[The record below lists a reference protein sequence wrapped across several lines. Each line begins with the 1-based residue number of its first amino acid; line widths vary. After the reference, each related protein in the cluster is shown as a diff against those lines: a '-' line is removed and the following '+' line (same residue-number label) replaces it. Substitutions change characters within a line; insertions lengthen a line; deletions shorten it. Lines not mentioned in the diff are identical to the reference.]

1 MRNTFHI
8 APLFQSGFDLQQLLI
23 FPFLG
28 IVMLFAWVTMK
39 RTPKFQKGQTIN
51 SLGVA
56 AVTAVSLLLY
66 ILYGTGMNLI
76 KGVLLADLCL
86 YASVSDIQTRK
97 VTDAV
102 PVMLFLL
109 GLVNVSQAVLLCRTI
124 TALAFFGVFL
134 LLAVVFKNKI
144 GGADIKFI
152 SASMMLTGFTKGFVG
167 LIAGLL
173 LIAKKAMPA
182 FRSVFRKYDK
192 LNESIEENVRA
203 MRVVK
208 GFSREAYEK
217 QKFGAA
223 ADNICRDFTRAERIV
238 ALNNPLMQLCMY
250 FNMLFILT
258 VGARIRCGALGW
270 GTLDDFCVT
279 AVA

>member
-1 MRNTFHI
+1 MLRKIKKLGKKI
-8 APLFQSGFDLQQLLI
+8 AKPFVKLVNAVKATVQAIKARVQMAKVQLT
-23 FPFLG
+23 
-28 IVMLFAWVTMK
+28 ARVTMAVAGTAAESYVDTGVK
-39 RTPKFQKGQTIN
+39 ILIAVVIGALLMAGLYALFKFQKGQTIN
-51 SLGVA
+51 SHGVA

-173 LIAKKAMPA
+173 L
-182 FRSVFRKYDK
+182 SV
-192 LNESIEENVRA
+192 V
-203 MRVVK
+203 
-208 GFSREAYEK
+208 
-217 QKFGAA
+217 
-223 ADNICRDFTRAERIV
+223 
-238 ALNNPLMQLCMY
+238 
-250 FNMLFILT
+250 
-258 VGARIRCGALGW
+258 
-270 GTLDDFCVT
+270 GTLIRNKKTKSKDHTLPLIPYLSVGCMAALLIGGF
-279 AVA
+279 